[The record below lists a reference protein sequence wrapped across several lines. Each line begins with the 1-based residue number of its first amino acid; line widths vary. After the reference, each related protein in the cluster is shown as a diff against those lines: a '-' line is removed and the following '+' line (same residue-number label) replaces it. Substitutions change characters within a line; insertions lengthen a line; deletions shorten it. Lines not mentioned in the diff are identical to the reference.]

1 MTNNYVQ
8 QITALINENL
18 EFINKTKTEK
28 FKDFWIIDVTLHNT
42 ILHMEIKE
50 NIIVDIDNAMH
61 QYLLDFGK
69 DEKSFNSFDKFRQFF
84 ETLINGIR
92 EQAKDIYAK
101 YKGQEYVCEI
111 EATSVDPDRQ
121 MGPETLYTV
130 SFTDE
135 DGEEIVALEI
145 SEYPM
150 GAFSI
155 FEKNSE
161 VEIDEEKVMAYFK
174 YDDFDSEYE

>member
-1 MTNNYVQ
+1 MTNSYIQ
-8 QITALINENL
+8 QITGLINENL
-18 EFINKTKTEK
+18 EFISKTKTEK
-28 FKDFWIIDVTLHNT
+28 FKDFWIIDIILNNT
-42 ILHMEIKE
+42 ILHIEIKDE
-50 NIIVDIDNAMH
+50 INVDINNAMH

-69 DEKSFNSFDKFRQFF
+69 NEKSFNSFGEFRKFF
-84 ETLINGIR
+84 LSIISGIK
-92 EQAKDIYAK
+92 EQMKDIYAK
-101 YKGQEYVCEI
+101 YKGQKYICEI

-135 DGEEIVALEI
+135 EGEEIIALEI

-161 VEIDEEKVMAYFK
+161 VEIDEEKVMAYFQ
-174 YDDFDSEYE
+174 YDEYNNEYE